1 MAFLGIYF
9 PLYQSIPFNFS
20 VPKGESDMFDAF
32 EAGDHIKIGTLA
44 FGKPENKLA
53 LLITLSD
60 DAILVLKRL
69 GHLYDL
75 DTLE

>member
-1 MAFLGIYF
+1 
-9 PLYQSIPFNFS
+9 
-20 VPKGESDMFDAF
+20 MFDAF

-60 DAILVLKRL
+60 DAILVLKKL